1 MLILYREEYVPEIV
15 EEIKTMDFGKGNLK
29 IYLFSPGRYAFED
42 VFFEVQDKVQL
53 VALPAAIYDA
63 YQKVLPTRKDQPIE
77 LATEETQEGGEE

>member
-1 MLILYREEYVPEIV
+1 MYDNIHIREIV
-15 EEIKTMDFGKGNLK
+15 EKIKTMDFGKGKLK

-42 VFFEVQDKVQL
+42 DFLEVQDNVQL

-63 YQKVLPTRKDQPIE
+63 YQKVLPTRKDQLIE